1 MYAEHK
7 PDGTR
12 PECST
17 LDIIQWM
24 YVEPPKLALE
34 LCDPHSTQITKDKE
48 IPKGGS
54 SSVYSADSQRGHF
67 CGWCQSRCAV
77 SA

>member
-1 MYAEHK
+1 M
-7 PDGTR
+7 D
-12 PECST
+12 
-17 LDIIQWM
+17 
-24 YVEPPKLALE
+24 VEPPKLALE